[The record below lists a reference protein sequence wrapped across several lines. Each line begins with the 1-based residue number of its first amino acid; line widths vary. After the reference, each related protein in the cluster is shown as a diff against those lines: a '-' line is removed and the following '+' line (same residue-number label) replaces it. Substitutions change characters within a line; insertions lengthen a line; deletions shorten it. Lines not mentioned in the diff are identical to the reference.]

1 MSEKRVIGGLK
12 QLTELL
18 FQQHY
23 KNNTDETDSNQD
35 ENMPVQSDEIS
46 MYRTAETVPEKQC
59 VNMDMNMDLPKE
71 NDGNFQQ
78 FLDSAMKDGAEQF
91 CAMVVQQ
98 LTNQQHVEQHDE
110 WHRGQLNAYN
120 LAHQRLFENNE

>member
-1 MSEKRVIGGLK
+1 MTEKRVIGGLK

-23 KNNTDETDSNQD
+23 KRHENEVDSSQNENNF
-35 ENMPVQSDEIS
+35 VQSDEITTS
-46 MYRTAETVPEKQC
+46 AETPSSS
-59 VNMDMNMDLPKE
+59 NIAMNDGKE

-98 LTNQQHVEQHDE
+98 LTNQQHIEHNEE
-110 WHRGQLNAYN
+110 WHHGQLNAYN
-120 LAHQRLFENNE
+120 FAHERLFENNE